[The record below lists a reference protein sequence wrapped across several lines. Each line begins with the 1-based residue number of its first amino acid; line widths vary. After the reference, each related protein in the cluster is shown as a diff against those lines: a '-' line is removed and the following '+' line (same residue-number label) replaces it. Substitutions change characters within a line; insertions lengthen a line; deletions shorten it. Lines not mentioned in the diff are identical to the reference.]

1 MTHINGINKDSAQ
14 KILNQ
19 SVPGDV
25 LETYN
30 QFYNIEE
37 NKIESYQKNGF
48 IKLEK
53 VLEVEALSYTNKLI
67 SAAVFLRKEQDKR
80 SLQEKSE
87 YEKSF
92 LQCGYLCWDYKCIS
106 DFVLGKRFAS
116 IARDL
121 MQVEHVRLW
130 HDQAL
135 FKEPYG
141 NATAVHQDCS
151 YWPIAKPEYTIT
163 MWMALEDVSIDMGSL
178 YFYPGT
184 HDVKMKEYVDIFN
197 NPHTPDSLVNK
208 DKFHVSLKA
217 GDVTFH
223 SGLLFHGAGNNQT
236 NILRKGMTVI
246 YISDGSTFD
255 SSDKRNAT
263 HTSCE
268 GLKHGEIIDT
278 KYTPIII

>member
-1 MTHINGINKDSAQ
+1 MAHINGINKDSAEE
-14 KILNQ
+14 ILNQ
-19 SVPGDV
+19 SLPDNV

-30 QFYNIEE
+30 QFYHVEQ
-37 NKIESYQKNGF
+37 NKIESYREKGF
-48 IKLEK
+48 VKLEK
-53 VLEVEALSYTNKLI
+53 VLEGEALNYTNKLI
-67 SAAVFLRKEQDKR
+67 SAAVFLRKKQDKR
-80 SLQEKSE
+80 TLEEKTE

-92 LQCGYLCWDYKCIS
+92 LQCGYLCWDYNSLSK
-106 DFVLGKRFAS
+106 FVFGKRFGA

-121 MQVEHVRLW
+121 LQVEHIRLW

-135 FKEPYG
+135 FKEPG
-141 NATAVHQDCS
+141 GIATAVHQDCS
-151 YWPIAKPEYTIT
+151 YWPIAKPENTIT

-197 NPHTPDSLVNK
+197 NPHMPDSLDNI

-236 NILRKGMTVI
+236 NILRKGMTAI
-246 YISDGSTFD
+246 YISDGNTFD
-255 SSDKRNAT
+255 SGDERNAT

-278 KYTPIII
+278 RYTPIII